1 MSKKYKMHIISGT
14 HWDREWRHTA
24 EQSKLRLVDLV
35 DNIIDVLENKPDYK
49 CFCVDGGTI
58 VIEDYLA
65 VRPENRERIKKLV
78 QQKKMLMVN
87 WYTLPE
93 TNTVAPESLIRNL
106 IKGHAMAKEFGG
118 GMKSGYTATSYGQ
131 NSQMPQLYQGFDI
144 DTCIFYRGTNRHVI
158 KTPLY
163 KWVGADGSSLDALRT
178 FDDVTRTN
186 WFFFVHSAVVLGK
199 TATKDLNYYY
209 NVDELPVHPA
219 DMDLYQKAFTLLNEN
234 FDYHHDGEIFK
245 QAIEN
250 IRNQVMPYAIGNH
263 LLALNM
269 EDNDEP
275 YRYLPEMVENL
286 NKISDDIEFV
296 QESMDEY
303 MDTIRSVMKPE
314 DMYVHHG
321 EMRYTTMEYG
331 NFNSLYGATHSSRI
345 KLKVLNDN
353 CENYL
358 LNHAEPLASFASF
371 YGKEYPRTIVD
382 RAWDFLLKCHAHDS
396 ICGAAVDRAHDDMLY
411 NFSVAQ
417 TVAEEVTNRS
427 MAALYKQINTAS
439 KFQKDDH
446 IITVFNTL
454 PFARKEVI
462 PVVIDTPAGPGRS
475 GFAGIGGQSMEDE
488 FYDIIDI
495 NGNVVEH
502 TELTR
507 DTITIGVER
516 ELDTKAARMKVNRRR
531 MLIAVDVPAFGYA
544 NYAMRFREPKYVYEP
559 PIGENRKLIARDGGL
574 LENDNLKVVIHS
586 NGTFSLTNK
595 KTGKTMDNMHY
606 FTDSGEHGSAHVSC
620 QPTRNYYVTSLGA
633 PATITM
639 MESNLQ
645 RGVFR
650 IDLTMQIPAAV
661 TNDGKDRLAEK
672 KELPITTYLTL
683 EKDSDVLKIKT
694 VLTNDCRDHK
704 LCVNFPSNVDTD
716 WAYAESA
723 WDVIKRTVKWTVD
736 GDNQEKFQP
745 FQPMQNFVDLSD
757 GKEGL
762 ALLNRGL
769 REYEVQDDDARTLK
783 LTLLRTQRAY
793 MTATSDMIP
802 EELAQYT
809 GQHSIGKMEFEYALY
824 PHTGDWQ
831 EANVYQKAYG
841 FKTTMNAIK
850 GVVKDG
856 VLPAAGSFLTVSDE
870 QRIMVS
876 AIKQAEDK
884 SGTIV
889 RLFNTTGE
897 TVKFD
902 VSLML
907 PVSSVSEVKLN
918 ETLVKDI
925 DVKDGKFSAELAPHK
940 IITFLLKA

>member
-1 MSKKYKMHIISGT
+1 
-14 HWDREWRHTA
+14 
-24 EQSKLRLVDLV
+24 
-35 DNIIDVLENKPDYK
+35 
-49 CFCVDGGTI
+49 
-58 VIEDYLA
+58 
-65 VRPENRERIKKLV
+65 
-78 QQKKMLMVN
+78 
-87 WYTLPE
+87 
-93 TNTVAPESLIRNL
+93 
-106 IKGHAMAKEFGG
+106 
-118 GMKSGYTATSYGQ
+118 
-131 NSQMPQLYQGFDI
+131 MPQLYRGFDI

-199 TATKDLNYYY
+199 TTPKDLNYYY
-209 NVDELPVHPA
+209 KINEIPVHPS
-219 DMDLYQKAFTLLNEN
+219 DMDLYQKAFTLLHED
-234 FDYHHDGEIFK
+234 FDYNHDGAVFK

-250 IRNQVMPYAIGNH
+250 LRNQAMPYAIGDH

-275 YRYLPEMVENL
+275 YRYLPDMVNDMNEL
-286 NKISDDIEFV
+286 CDDIEFV
-296 QESMDEY
+296 QDSMDEY
-303 MDTIRSVMKPE
+303 MDTVRKVMKPE
-314 DMYVHHG
+314 DMYTHYG

-345 KLKVLNDN
+345 KLKVLNDK

-371 YGKEYPRTIVD
+371 YGKEYPRTMVD

-411 NFSVAQ
+411 NFSVAR

-427 MAALYKQINTAS
+427 MAALFGQINTAS
-439 KFQKDDH
+439 TFEKDDH
-446 IITVFNTL
+446 IITVYNTL

-488 FYDIIDI
+488 FYDIFDQ
-495 NGNVVEH
+495 NGNKIEH

-516 ELDTKAARMKVNRRR
+516 ELDSKSARMKVNRRR
-531 MLIAVDVPAFGYA
+531 MLIEVDVPAFGYA
-544 NYAMRFREPKYVYEP
+544 SYAMRFREPNFIYEP
-559 PIGENRKLIARDGGL
+559 QIGENRKLIARDGGL
-574 LENDNLKVVIHS
+574 LENENIKVVIHS

-620 QPTRNYYVTSLGA
+620 QPTRNYVVTSLGS

-639 MESNLQ
+639 MESNAQ

-650 IDLTMQIPAAV
+650 IDLSMQIPAAA
-661 TNDGKDRLAEK
+661 TDDGKNRLNER
-672 KELPITTYLTL
+672 KELPITTWLTL
-683 EKDSDVLKIKT
+683 EKGSEMLKIKT
-694 VLTNDCRDHK
+694 ILHNDCRDHK
-704 LCVNFPSNVDTD
+704 LVVNFPSKVDTD
-716 WAYAESA
+716 WAHAEGA
-723 WDVIKRTVKWTVD
+723 WDVLKRTIKWTVD

-769 REYEVQDDDARTLK
+769 REYEVQDDEDRTLM

-793 MTATSDMIP
+793 MTATADMIP

-824 PHTGDWQ
+824 PHSGDWF
-831 EANVYQKAYG
+831 EGDVFQKAYG
-841 FKTTMNAIK
+841 FKTDMNAIK

-856 VLPAAGSFLTVSDE
+856 VLPATGSFIQVSDE
-870 QRIMVS
+870 KRIMVS
-876 AIKQAEDK
+876 AIKQSEDK
-884 SGTIV
+884 SGIIV

-897 TVKFD
+897 DVKFD
-902 VSLML
+902 VNLML
-907 PVSSVSEVKLN
+907 PVTSVTELKLN
-918 ETLVKDI
+918 ETVLKEV
-925 DVKDGKFSAELAPHK
+925 DVKDGKFSAELGPHK